1 MSYKRLYYF
10 FVLAQKLNYS
20 EAAKA
25 AGIKQ
30 PTLSQQINVLEEEM
44 NVRLFYRNSKKVMLT
59 TAGEK
64 LFEKLFD
71 LKKELDTTINNL
83 KPEHSNDT
91 VLKIG
96 VMQGE
101 LTDLIANVMIQFKRI
116 YPNVQVIF
124 YTLDLS
130 TSLLEKGELDLYF
143 DYDASDK
150 KDNMTYLYEDGF
162 NIIYTDKFKKINTD
176 KLAEYP
182 WILMNRQYSCRRI
195 FSELENSNELE
206 IVPIMELSDLAV
218 VYNMVNNGLGVSL
231 VSDTSLLF
239 YDSDDLNVLKV
250 KTEGLKRNVVMHH
263 NGNLNINQHHQ
274 EFYNMT
280 VNELKKLRI
289 IK

>member
-83 KPEHSNDT
+83 KPEHSNDI

-96 VMQGE
+96 VMQ
-101 LTDLIANVMIQFKRI
+101 
-116 YPNVQVIF
+116 
-124 YTLDLS
+124 
-130 TSLLEKGELDLYF
+130 GELDLYF

-182 WILMNRQYSCRRI
+182 WILMNR
-195 FSELENSNELE
+195 
-206 IVPIMELSDLAV
+206 
-218 VYNMVNNGLGVSL
+218 
-231 VSDTSLLF
+231 
-239 YDSDDLNVLKV
+239 
-250 KTEGLKRNVVMHH
+250 
-263 NGNLNINQHHQ
+263 
-274 EFYNMT
+274 
-280 VNELKKLRI
+280 
-289 IK
+289 

>member
-1 MSYKRLYYF
+1 
-10 FVLAQKLNYS
+10 
-20 EAAKA
+20 KA

-64 LFEKLFD
+64 LFEKIFE
-71 LKKELDTTINNL
+71 LKKELDTTIDSL

-96 VMQGE
+96 VMQ
-101 LTDLIANVMIQFKRI
+101 
-116 YPNVQVIF
+116 
-124 YTLDLS
+124 
-130 TSLLEKGELDLYF
+130 GELDLYF

-250 KTEGLKRNVVMHH
+250 KTEGHKRNVVMHH